1 MEEEKK
7 EPTCREG
14 PRSGENHEPEEKK
27 MEGNFK
33 KSVGNERDL
42 PRWDLFGGRW
52 DVEAFLELVGQ
63 SDVGGK

>member
-27 MEGNFK
+27 MEG
-33 KSVGNERDL
+33 
-42 PRWDLFGGRW
+42 
-52 DVEAFLELVGQ
+52 ELQEKCG
-63 SDVGGK
+63 